1 MQVVRVGEELWMS
14 NILPEGILERWR
26 AADGET
32 VKAGQPVA
40 EVRIEDLLHEIV
52 SPGHGVLAHDA
63 KNGDVIQPGDRLG
76 RVA

>member
-1 MQVVRVGEELWMS
+1 MQIVKVDEELWAS

-26 AADGET
+26 ARDGET

-40 EVRIEDLLHEIV
+40 EVRIEDSLHEIA
-52 SPGHGVLAHDA
+52 SPGHGVLAHEA
-63 KNGDVIQPGDRLG
+63 KTGDVIQPGERLG